1 VGQPNA
7 FHRGSTLSRTRVGFP
22 HAFPF
27 FFSAQNDRANKG
39 EAVLIF
45 SSPLAGEVAR
55 SDGGVGGRVNS
66 THHPQPEVDK
76 AANSWP
82 LAPKSEDYKMTHAY
96 RSHTCGQLR
105 DTDAGSNIR
114 ISGWVHRV
122 RDHGGLLF
130 IDLRDH
136 YGMTQVV
143 ADPDTAAFKVAES
156 LRSEWVVRIDGNVR
170 IRPAGTENK
179 DMPTGLVEV
188 YASEIEVLSQ
198 AAELPLPIFG
208 EPDYPEDT
216 RLKYRFLDL
225 RRETLH
231 KNIMTRTKVVSHLRN
246 KMNAIGF
253 SEFSTPIL
261 TASSPEG
268 ARDFLVPSRIHT
280 GKFFALPQ
288 APQQYKQLLMV
299 AGFDKYFQIA
309 PCFRDED
316 PRADRLPGEFYQLD
330 LEMSFVTQD
339 DLFATMQP
347 VILELFDKFKG
358 TKTVRPDVPRIPHSV
373 AIRKYG
379 SDKPDLRNPIEMQ
392 AVTEHFAGSGFKVFA
407 GMIAADPKVE
417 IWAIPATE
425 GGSRAFCDRMNSWA
439 QSEGQPGLA
448 YMALKDGQWTGP
460 VAKNIGQDR
469 AQAIS
474 KALTDRD
481 GDCNGGAEGDA
492 VFFVAG
498 RPEKFF
504 KFAGDARTRI
514 GKELK
519 HTKDNEFAFCW
530 IVDFPFYEWSD
541 EDKKVDFGHN
551 PFSMPQGGMKALQEQ
566 DPLTI
571 KAFQYDMVC
580 NGFEISSGSVRNH
593 SPETM
598 VKAFEITGVTKA
610 EVEERFGGM
619 YRAFQYGAPPHGG
632 MAFGVDR
639 LVMLI
644 CGVSNLREITL
655 FPMNQQAQDLLMGAP
670 SDATPKQLRELHL
683 RLNLAEAKA

>member
-1 VGQPNA
+1 
-7 FHRGSTLSRTRVGFP
+7 
-22 HAFPF
+22 
-27 FFSAQNDRANKG
+27 
-39 EAVLIF
+39 
-45 SSPLAGEVAR
+45 
-55 SDGGVGGRVNS
+55 
-66 THHPQPEVDK
+66 
-76 AANSWP
+76 
-82 LAPKSEDYKMTHAY
+82 MTHAY
-96 RSHTCGQLR
+96 RTHTCGQLR
-105 DTDAGSNIR
+105 DTDANGTTR
-114 ISGWVHRV
+114 LSGWVHRV
-122 RDHGGLLF
+122 RDHGGVLF
-130 IDLRDH
+130 LDVRDH

-143 ADPDTAAFKVAES
+143 ADPDSPCFKVAERV
-156 LRSEWVVRIDGNVR
+156 RSEWVIRIDGKVR
-170 IRPAGTENK
+170 LRPAGTENK
-179 DMPTGLVEV
+179 EMPTGLIEV
-188 YASEIEVLSQ
+188 YATEIEVLGQ
-198 AAELPLPIFG
+198 AAELPLPVFG

-246 KMNAIGF
+246 KMNTIGF

-268 ARDFLVPSRIHT
+268 ARDFLVPSRIHP

-339 DLFATMQP
+339 DLFAMMQP
-347 VILELFDKFKG
+347 VILELFNSFKG
-358 TKTVRPDVPRIPHSV
+358 NKTVRAEVPRIPHSE

-392 AVTEHFAGSGFKVFA
+392 AVTEHFVGSGFKVFA
-407 GMIAADPKVE
+407 GMIANDPKVE
-417 IWAIPATE
+417 VWAIPAAK
-425 GGSRAFCDRMNSWA
+425 GGSRAFCDRMNGWA
-439 QSEGQPGLA
+439 QKEGQPGLGYVFWREGEEGGA
-448 YMALKDGQWTGP
+448 GP
-460 VAKNIGQDR
+460 IAKNIGSER
-469 AQAIS
+469 TEAIR
-474 KALTDRD
+474 KQMGL
-481 GDCNGGAEGDA
+481 GVGDA
-492 VFFVAG
+492 CFFVAG
-498 RPEKFF
+498 RPEKFY
-504 KFAGDARTRI
+504 KFAGDARTI
-514 GKELK
+514 VGKELAL
-519 HTKDNEFAFCW
+519 TNENEFAFCW
-530 IVDFPFYEWSD
+530 IVDFPFYEWSE

-551 PFSMPQGGMKALQEQ
+551 PFSMPQGGLNALNTQ

-580 NGFEISSGSVRNH
+580 NGYEIASGSIRNH

-598 VKAFEITGVTKA
+598 VKAFEITGVTKV

-644 CGVSNLREITL
+644 CGVTNLREITL

-683 RLNLAEAKA
+683 RLNLPEAKA